1 MKIRFLALSMT
12 AFAAGCAM
20 SPAQLSQQSSGDLCI
35 EAAQTVTTGQ
45 PVWIGG
51 RSATE
56 QSLAMALKQ
65 RGETCQPWKTYI
77 AMAQQRVQYQ
87 QREKM
92 LKQEQLQQS
101 LASWAAIE
109 SANQPRT
116 LGTTPTPTVQQSQT
130 TCSRNAFGQVV
141 CNSQP
146 Y

>member
-1 MKIRFLALSMT
+1 MKIRLLALSSV
-12 AFAAGCAM
+12 AFAAACSM
-20 SPAQLSQQSSGDLCI
+20 SPARLAQQSPGDLCI
-35 EAAQTVTTGQ
+35 EAAQTVITGQ

-51 RSATE
+51 RSASE
-56 QSLAMALKQ
+56 QSLAQALKQ
-65 RGETCQPWKTYI
+65 RGETCQPWKTYV
-77 AMAQQRVQYQ
+77 AMAQQRLQYQ

-109 SANQPRT
+109 SANQPRV
-116 LGTTPTPTVQQSQT
+116 LGTTPTPAVQQTQT

-141 CNSQP
+141 CNSQT